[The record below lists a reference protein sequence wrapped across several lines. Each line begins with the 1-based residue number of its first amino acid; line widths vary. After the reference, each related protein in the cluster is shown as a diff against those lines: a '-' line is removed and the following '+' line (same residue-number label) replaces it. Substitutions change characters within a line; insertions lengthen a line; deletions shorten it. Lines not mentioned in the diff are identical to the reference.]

1 MQWASSIT
9 KSPIRILRR
18 CSCTSAV
25 NSVSV
30 ATNTREAL
38 IKSARADSERFCF
51 LRKFGELRN
60 TLCISDFPNCT
71 GGAKDPLLSRRRF
84 IQRFPRSS
92 LPVSRA
98 RRMSPRRSFVRRLS
112 TAQAQFFRCLQLVL
126 HQHKQRTDDHGHAP
140 VLLPHQFCAGKIHQ
154 TFSPAG
160 SLHHQGSSPGRHR
173 LNRFVLP
180 VTECRFRAVQPAD
193 YGQCLFIKIPVPYAR
208 YTETSLQ
215 HSHALPDSPLFPVS
229 DSISYG

>member
-51 LRKFGELRN
+51 LRKFGKSRN
-60 TLCISDFPNCT
+60 TVCISDFPNCT
-71 GGAKDPLLSRRRF
+71 EGAKDPLLSRRRF

-92 LPVSRA
+92 LPVSGA

-112 TAQAQFFRCLQLVL
+112 TAQAQFFRCLELVL
-126 HQHKQRTDDHGHAP
+126 HQHKQRTDCHGHAP

-154 TFSPAG
+154 TFSPSRFFAPPG
-160 SLHHQGSSPGRHR
+160 FFAWTSPPQSLHIARHGMPFPGRSACGLWAMPFHK
-173 LNRFVLP
+173 NP
-180 VTECRFRAVQPAD
+180 S
-193 YGQCLFIKIPVPYAR
+193 
-208 YTETSLQ
+208 SLCE
-215 HSHALPDSPLFPVS
+215 V
-229 DSISYG
+229 Y